1 MSGLEKMLTFANT
14 ATVRRGIK
22 DNNTGSDQKKT
33 DVTLFY

>member
-14 ATVRRGIK
+14 PTVGREK
-22 DNNTGSDQKKT
+22 QEHTTGSDKKT